1 MNMREKISLGLFFY
15 MLVVTD
21 NDDDDDDD
29 GIFMWG

>member
-21 NDDDDDDD
+21 NDDDD

>member
-21 NDDDDDDD
+21 NDDD

>member
-21 NDDDDDDD
+21 NDDDDDD